1 MWPEILMFLIWQMN
15 KWVGLMDPGG
25 RKKAKWYI
33 CDYTIELSLGSNL
46 NSANLLESWFKYVS
60 KFVNERP
67 YGSISST

>member
-1 MWPEILMFLIWQMN
+1 
-15 KWVGLMDPGG
+15 MDPGG